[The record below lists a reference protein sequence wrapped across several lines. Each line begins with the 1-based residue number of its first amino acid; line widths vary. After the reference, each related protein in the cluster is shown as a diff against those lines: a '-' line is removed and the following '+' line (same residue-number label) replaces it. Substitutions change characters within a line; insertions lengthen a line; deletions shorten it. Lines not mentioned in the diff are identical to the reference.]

1 MTNYWG
7 IHHGKKVY
15 PIQNYRILCLIL
27 FKLCTLFDR
36 RKNNVEAQVRCD
48 EDVTNNEALTD
59 T

>member
-27 FKLCTLFDR
+27 FKGLVSFFFKLGLEVPFDIFR
-36 RKNNVEAQVRCD
+36 FFFS
-48 EDVTNNEALTD
+48 
-59 T
+59 